1 MTVSRPTRG
10 HLRVDLRRILQLV
23 ALEKRDY
30 CWGLLALLL
39 VNVTDVAAP
48 LMLAVAIDL
57 IVATLTGTAPE
68 TTPILSMIGVGS
80 GDFTLVGAL
89 ICFVLLHL
97 SSNLFRYPMLM
108 CVAVPSHRISQVIR
122 NQIVDK
128 LLRLSSKYYDT
139 AKSGDIMSLATA
151 DLHAT
156 RMMLGPAILIGGDTV
171 YIVSLVI
178 VVLFT

>member
-39 VNVTDVAAP
+39 VNVTDVVAP

-80 GDFTLVGAL
+80 GDFTDLRDGAA
-89 ICFVLLHL
+89 
-97 SSNLFRYPMLM
+97 PW
-108 CVAVPSHRISQVIR
+108 
-122 NQIVDK
+122 D
-128 LLRLSSKYYDT
+128 
-139 AKSGDIMSLATA
+139 
-151 DLHAT
+151 
-156 RMMLGPAILIGGDTV
+156 
-171 YIVSLVI
+171 
-178 VVLFT
+178 